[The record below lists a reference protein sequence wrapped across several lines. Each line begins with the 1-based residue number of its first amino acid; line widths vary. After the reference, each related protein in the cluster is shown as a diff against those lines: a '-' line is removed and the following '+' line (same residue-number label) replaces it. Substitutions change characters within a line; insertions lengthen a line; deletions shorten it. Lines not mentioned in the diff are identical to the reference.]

1 MRRGNLQFF
10 QIRLRENHNALKLL
24 VFMLGFVSLACNAFA
39 GNLEPFPE
47 PPTTN
52 PDPSPSKTADLDS
65 AATTAPTSSITDSG
79 AAAVTMLV
87 DLNVRSGP
95 GVQYDRVGFLSE
107 GSSVAVIG
115 VDKQTN
121 WWKIDC
127 PASISVDQCWVA
139 GGAQYVALENVQ
151 DVPTVIAPPTPTTI
165 PPTLEAG
172 RGLIAYLDDGRLF
185 VGSLD
190 LSQNPPDLSSDA
202 RQVSAAGGVGQ
213 FAFSPEGHR
222 IAYVAGAELSNSLN
236 IVNLDGGDHRT
247 LVTSGILPLAEGQN
261 IANGTVLI
269 DAIQWLPDAQGIA
282 FNTRVQNLDG
292 RGGGSQEDLWLA
304 TLEGQLINSFPAG
317 EGGGL
322 FVFEPAGHVLMSRA
336 GEIARADLDTLEQD
350 ILLRFEPVNT
360 ASETTYYPA
369 PEQTGSG
376 IYLAI
381 PASDPWLPGALTAL
395 WRAPVNAQAIEIGR
409 LADIPLDQPVAWSS
423 DGRQTVFIQQSRSD
437 DQSTLRLF
445 TAEGDGS
452 EAVPYA
458 GSPHLKILDLKPGE
472 DQFLYTGDGFYA
484 VGRPQAPPVQI
495 LLPDGQVTTQGRWL
509 SGDRFVIV
517 TVDTLNQGWQIESAN
532 TTGESIVLADGSD
545 RHTMIDIWL
554 PEG

>member
-1 MRRGNLQFF
+1 M
-10 QIRLRENHNALKLL
+10 

-52 PDPSPSKTADLDS
+52 PGPSPTETADLDS

-79 AAAVTMLV
+79 TAAVTMLV

-115 VDKQTN
+115 VDKQTS

-127 PASISVDQCWVA
+127 PASITVDQCWVA

-151 DVPTVIAPPTPTTI
+151 DVPTVVAPPTPTTI

-185 VGSLD
+185 VASLD

-202 RQVSAAGGVGQ
+202 QQVSAAAGVGQ

-222 IAYVAGAELSNSLN
+222 IAYIAGTELSNSLN

-247 LVTSGILPLAEGQN
+247 LVASSILPLAEGQN
-261 IANGTVLI
+261 IANGAVLI
-269 DAIQWLPDAQGIA
+269 DSIQWLPDARGIA
-282 FNTRVQNLDG
+282 FNSRVQNLDG
-292 RGGGSQEDLWLA
+292 PGGGSQEDLWLA
-304 TLEGQLINSFPAG
+304 TLDGQLINSFSAG

-322 FVFEPAGHVLMSRA
+322 FAFESTGLVLMSRA
-336 GEIARADLDTLEQD
+336 GEIARADLGTSEQD

-369 PEQTGSG
+369 LEQTGSG
-376 IYLAI
+376 LYMAI
-381 PASDPWLPGALTAL
+381 PASDPWLPGASTAL
-395 WRAPVNAQAIEIGR
+395 WRAPVNTQAIEIGR
-409 LADIPLDQPVAWSS
+409 IADIPLDQPVAWSS
-423 DGRQTVFIQQSRSD
+423 DGRQTVFIQQSSNGE
-437 DQSTLRLF
+437 QFTLRLF
-445 TAEGDGS
+445 TAERDGS

-458 GSPHLKILDLKPGE
+458 GSPYLKFFEWKPGG

-495 LLPDGQVTTQGRWL
+495 LLPDGQMVTQGRWL
-509 SGDRFVIV
+509 SGDSFVIV
-517 TVDTLNQGWQIESAN
+517 TVDTLNQGWQIQSAN
-532 TTGESIVLADGSD
+532 TSGDSLILADGSD
-545 RHTMIDIWL
+545 PQTMIDVWL
-554 PEG
+554 PGG